1 MTQLIL
7 LIKKLLEKIIIT
19 IIKNM
24 DKLLE
29 KIIITIILLML
40 KIYIDLDFI
49 SHSVDN
55 LIIAISALS
64 WDFNPFTSEITKFFN
79 GNSGEEGEGS
89 NRQNNPQGS
98 NIYPPSTSTSSEE
111 GGIVLSEE
119 ELEQVKALYE
129 NNSEFFGQIDTE
141 LDAIL
146 KGDDEQKRLIEEG
159 VRKLEERKA
168 EMKQRIRDFFDLKNQ
183 GESEESLSD
192 IKRELVEDGKA
203 LYEDFKNL
211 KDKAHTHKAEV
222 DKLCW
227 EVYSKAAQK
236 MRDSIDKDHP
246 K

>member
-1 MTQLIL
+1 
-7 LIKKLLEKIIIT
+7 
-19 IIKNM
+19 
-24 DKLLE
+24 
-29 KIIITIILLML
+29 
-40 KIYIDLDFI
+40 
-49 SHSVDN
+49 
-55 LIIAISALS
+55 
-64 WDFNPFTSEITKFFN
+64 
-79 GNSGEEGEGS
+79 
-89 NRQNNPQGS
+89 
-98 NIYPPSTSTSSEE
+98 
-111 GGIVLSEE
+111 
-119 ELEQVKALYE
+119 LYE

-222 DKLCW
+222 DKLC
-227 EVYSKAAQK
+227 
-236 MRDSIDKDHP
+236 
-246 K
+246 